1 MLLLGEPMLAQEA
14 FEAGLI
20 AKVVGRDELQS
31 TARGWADALAKK
43 PPKALR
49 ESKRLMRQAIS
60 KPLQDVLEEDLALF
74 GEMLQGD
81 EAKAVLA
88 AMVNK
93 SKG

>member
-1 MLLLGEPMLAQEA
+1 
-14 FEAGLI
+14 
-20 AKVVGRDELQS
+20 
-31 TARGWADALAKK
+31 
-43 PPKALR
+43 
-49 ESKRLMRQAIS
+49 MRQAIS